1 MKRLGSVLFAM
12 TVLVGSSMAVGVSAA
27 SAKSTTARPQ
37 EVRAV
42 QCLAANTGAKGPT
55 GPTGLRGPQGDTGAT
70 GPQYFKGIPRITHVR
85 LINCNEIPGVCA
97 NGQIGDFGAAGP
109 TGPKGPTGPTG
120 PTGVGI
126 NGAPRI
132 VHIRQVIPCPSFPP
146 ECIYIVAV
154 RGDTGVAG
162 PIGPSGETGLQGTGP
177 VGGPSRPVHRLVR
190 VVFYSPGQQVNLPDC
205 TAELPTTGGHSTTF
219 LPYALL
225 LLAGGGI
232 VLLIGSRRRNVHA

>member
-1 MKRLGSVLFAM
+1 MKRLSSVLFSL
-12 TVLVGSSMAVGVSAA
+12 TVIVGSSLSIGVSAA

-42 QCLAANTGAKGPT
+42 QCLAANTGVKGPT
-55 GPTGLRGPQGDTGAT
+55 GSTGPTGPEGDTGAT
-70 GPQYFKGIPRITHVR
+70 GPSPVPGGIPRIAHVR
-85 LINCNEIPGVCA
+85 VIDCAAIPGVC
-97 NGQIGDFGAAGP
+97 GQGIPVVGRGGP
-109 TGPKGPTGPTG
+109 SGPKGPTGPTG

-126 NGAPRI
+126 NGVPRI
-132 VHIRQVIPCPSFPP
+132 VHIRQLSPCPGIPN
-146 ECIYIVAV
+146 ECTYPVEIT
-154 RGDTGVAG
+154 GDTGVAG
-162 PIGPSGETGLQGTGP
+162 LIGPPGATGAQGPIP

-190 VVFYSPGQQVNLPDC
+190 GAWAPGQQVYLPNC

-232 VLLIGSRRRNVHA
+232 VLLIGSRRRNVNA